1 MASSPPFYKGIM
13 KINYITPMDETFA
26 SFRYRIQIPGEALR
40 VCGHE
45 VEFSK
50 YLRSATDSVVFSK
63 HFNYG
68 ELDVA
73 IACKQLGQ
81 RVIYDVCDNHFETEH
96 KAHYKA
102 MITLADAVTASTEAM
117 ADIIKEETGCE
128 AVVIPDPYEYPERE
142 PHKPEPNEAGQ
153 LKLLWYGHPS
163 NLDSLIKR
171 WGDIKGELV
180 LIVTG
185 EEAERALKIP
195 FTVWSPE
202 AMQASFDKA
211 DCVFIPS
218 IDTPRKAVKSTNRM
232 VEAIRQGK
240 FVIANPLPSYECF
253 KDWMWIGDIKEGV
266 EWVKN
271 NLDEIPARIAAAQAY
286 VREMYSPGSVAQRWE
301 EVLRGEACYRCE
313 LIKKGN
319 AVESAASYP
328 DKTLCTECMWGEA
341 AGE

>member
-1 MASSPPFYKGIM
+1 M
-13 KINYITPMDETFA
+13 KINYISPMDETFA
-26 SFRYRIQIPGEALR
+26 SFRYRMQIPGEALR
-40 VCGHE
+40 VRGHE

-73 IACKQLGQ
+73 IACRQLGQ
-81 RVIYDVCDNHFETEH
+81 RVIFDVCDNHFETEH

-102 MITLADAVTASTEAM
+102 MIELADTVTASTEAM
-117 ADIIKEETGCE
+117 ADIIKEETGRE

-142 PHKPEPNEAGQ
+142 PHKPGEP

-163 NLDSLIKR
+163 NLDSLIKH
-171 WGDIKGELV
+171 WGDIKGELA

-185 EEAERALKIP
+185 AEADRVLKIP

-202 AMQASFDKA
+202 AMQAAFDDA

-218 IDTPRKAVKSTNRM
+218 IDSPRKVVKSTNRM

-240 FVIANPLPSYECF
+240 FVIANPIPAYEQF
-253 KDWMWIGDIKEGV
+253 KDWMWIGDIKEGIA
-266 EWVKN
+266 WVKN
-271 NLDEIPARIAAAQAY
+271 HRDEIPSRIAAAQAY
-286 VREMYSPGSVAQRWE
+286 VRDVYDPENIAQLWE
-301 EVLRGEACYRCE
+301 EVLRGETCYRCD
-313 LIKKGN
+313 LIKKGE
-319 AVESAASYP
+319 AVKPAAAYK
-328 DKTLCTECMWGEA
+328 DKTLCTECMWGKA